1 LNTQDL
7 LKGYP
12 GRRIKPFDGLAVT
25 SDIWEEAHE
34 YHRLVLRYH
43 NLMAHTWGIVVGLEV
58 MASDPAD
65 GSVYILPG
73 MATDSSG
80 QTVVLRE
87 PLTFDMGQAE
97 GVQFLVLSY
106 EEGQPHAGECGQV
119 TDVLYVDSQFGLEA
133 RSSLPAGPHLELA
146 RVRRHGR
153 NSVIKDAVD
162 AGQPAA
168 NQIDLRY
175 RRDVHFPGRQVATV
189 AVCYTGGG
197 ADRRHGRGT
206 AFLAQALNRQGQ
218 LQVWLDD
225 NVALSAGS
233 GLGSFALVYLVG
245 QDSRALKPDEM
256 NALYAYMQGGGTVL
270 VESCRQGASGGAAP
284 ADLAFTDLFASLGIK
299 LEALPAGHRLLT
311 SPALFTQPP
320 AGFETEGSPQ
330 VLVSDAVIFSTFD
343 HGCLWQG
350 QRRPGPA
357 SREEIRSAMEWGG
370 NILDYA
376 LWRRQK
382 TAVP

>member
-7 LKGYP
+7 LKGFP
-12 GRRIKPFDGLAVT
+12 SRRIKPFDGLAVT

-34 YHRLVLRYH
+34 YHRLALRYH
-43 NLMAHTWGIVVGLEV
+43 SLLAHTWGIVAGLEV
-58 MASDPAD
+58 VASDPAD

-73 MATDSSG
+73 MAVDPSG

-87 PLTFDMGQAE
+87 PLTFDMGQAD
-97 GVQFLVLSY
+97 GLQYLLLSY
-106 EEGQPHAGECGQV
+106 EEGQPHPGECGQV

-153 NSVIKDAVD
+153 SSVIKDAAD
-162 AGQPAA
+162 AGQPTA
-168 NQIDLRY
+168 NQIDLRH

-189 AVCYTGGG
+189 AVCYTGG
-197 ADRRHGRGT
+197 ATDRRHGKGM
-206 AFLAQALNRQGQ
+206 AFLAQTLSRPGQ

-225 NVALSAGS
+225 NVAMSAGS
-233 GLGSFALVYLVG
+233 GLGAYALVYLVG
-245 QDSRALKPDEM
+245 LEARALKPDEM

-270 VESCRQGASGGAAP
+270 VESCRQSSPGGTTAADAS
-284 ADLAFTDLFASLGIK
+284 FTDLFASLGIK
-299 LEALPAGHRLLT
+299 VEALPAGHRLLT
-311 SPALFTQPP
+311 APSLFASPPS
-320 AGFETEGSPQ
+320 GYETEGSPQ
-330 VLVSDAVIFSTFD
+330 VLISDAVIFSTSD
-343 HGCLWQG
+343 YGCLWQG
-350 QRRPGPA
+350 QRRQGPA

-376 LWRRQK
+376 LWRRLK
-382 TAVP
+382 TSA